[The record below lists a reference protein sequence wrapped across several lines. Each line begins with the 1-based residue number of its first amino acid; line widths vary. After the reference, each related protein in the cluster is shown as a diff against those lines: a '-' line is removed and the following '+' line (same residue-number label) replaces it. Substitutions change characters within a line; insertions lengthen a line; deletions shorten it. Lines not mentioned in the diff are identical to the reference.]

1 MISQL
6 RGTLVERGVDRV
18 EILTSGGVAY
28 LVHIPL
34 SVLEQLPRVGEPTT
48 LHTALVVRDDA
59 WELYGF
65 IAPSDRA
72 LFTLLRSASGVGPA
86 MALSLLSSLSPARL
100 VAAIKGRDI
109 PTLQRVPRVGKK
121 TAERLCVELGDKLGQ
136 WESSSGASIPAAGGV
151 SADAVRALVA
161 LGYGDSDA
169 ERAVAAAMEAA
180 TGAGPAELIK
190 RALATLQG
198 R

>member
-6 RGTLVERGVDRV
+6 RGTVLERELDRV
-18 EILTSGGVAY
+18 ELLTAGGVAY

-34 SVLEQLPRVGEPTT
+34 SVFEQLPRVGEPVT
-48 LHTALVVRDDA
+48 LHTALVIRDDA

-65 IAPSDRA
+65 VAATDRA
-72 LFTLLRSASGVGPA
+72 LFQLLRTASGVGPSL
-86 MALSLLSSLSPARL
+86 ALSLLSSLTPTRL
-100 VAAIKGRDI
+100 VQAITARDV

-121 TAERLCVELGDKLGQ
+121 TAERLCVELGDKLKA
-136 WESSSGASIPAAGGV
+136 WAPAAGEPARGAGA
-151 SADAVRALVA
+151 SDAVRALVA
-161 LGYGDSDA
+161 LGYGESDA
-169 ERAVAAAMEAA
+169 ERAVAAAIEAA
-180 TGAGPAELIK
+180 RGASPADLIK

>member
-1 MISQL
+1 VISQV
-6 RGTLVERGVDRV
+6 RGTLVERGMDRV
-18 EILTSGGVAY
+18 ELLTAGGVAY

-34 SVLEQLPRVGEPTT
+34 TTVELLPRVGEPVT

-65 IAPSDRA
+65 SSPDDRA
-72 LFTLLRSASGVGPA
+72 LFQLLRSASGVGPA
-86 MALSLLSSLSPARL
+86 LALSLLSALSPSRL
-100 VAAIKGRDI
+100 VAAIRGRDI

-121 TAERLCVELGDKLGQ
+121 TAERLCVELGDKLGA
-136 WESSSGASIPAAGGV
+136 WSTIAGGADPGGAV
-151 SADAVRALVA
+151 SVDAVRALVA
-161 LGYGDSDA
+161 LGYGDADA
-169 ERAVAAAMEAA
+169 ERAVASAMDAER
-180 TGAGPAELIK
+180 GAGPAELIK

>member
-1 MISQL
+1 M
-6 RGTLVERGVDRV
+6 DRV

-34 SVLEQLPRVGEPTT
+34 SALEALPRVGELTT

-65 IAPSDRA
+65 ITPSDRA

-86 MALSLLSSLSPARL
+86 LALSLLSSLSPSRL
-100 VAAIKGRDI
+100 VSAIKGRDI

-136 WESSSGASIPAAGGV
+136 WEAVAGSAAPAGGV
-151 SADAVRALVA
+151 SADAMRALVA
-161 LGYGDSDA
+161 LGYSDSDA

-180 TGAGPAELIK
+180 SGAGPAELIK